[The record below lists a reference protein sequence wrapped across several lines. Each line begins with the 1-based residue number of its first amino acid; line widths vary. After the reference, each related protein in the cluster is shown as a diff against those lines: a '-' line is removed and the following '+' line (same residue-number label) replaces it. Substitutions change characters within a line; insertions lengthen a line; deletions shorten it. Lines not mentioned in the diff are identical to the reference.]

1 MALGARDND
10 GVDGA
15 IVKFI
20 DHLIYN
26 HNVIMLGTSHSES

>member
-20 DHLIYN
+20 DHLNYN
-26 HNVIMLGTSHSES
+26 HSVIMLDTSQSES